1 MSKFLWKS
9 LLLSPAVLGATLV
22 ISAGAVR
29 AADNASLQAADSKT
43 TPEAAQSQ
51 TIEAQTPEVKSVA
64 KDATPSRLEVAAAP
78 TAPVAQSETLPTATA
93 TEAQVEQ
100 TVQVKVQAEVAVS
113 PKNLEPAS
121 PAPEASAL
129 TTVTPV
135 QKTTVAQATPAAEGN
150 TDEILNQINRYNREG
165 NASQGQ
171 VTNVTQLR
179 DVSPGDWAYE
189 ALRSLVERYGCI
201 AGYPDG
207 TYRGNRAMSRYEFAA
222 GVNSC
227 LQQIERLIAG
237 SGSGLASRR
246 DLETL
251 QRLVNEFQPELATLR
266 TRVDNLEGRT
276 ASLENRQFS
285 TTTKLFGQAIFGLQG
300 RSENSFDVFLDRFS
314 DQGTNINLVDN
325 VQL

>member
-129 TTVTPV
+129 TTVTPA

-222 GVNSC
+222 GLNAC
-227 LQQIERLIAG
+227 LQQVERLIA
-237 SGSGLASRR
+237 SNTADFATKQDLA
-246 DLETL
+246 TL
-251 QRLVNEFQPELATLR
+251 QRLIEEFRPELETLR
-266 TRVDNLEGRT
+266 TRV
-276 ASLENRQFS
+276 ASLESRTAFLENHQFS
-285 TTTKLFGQAIFGLQG
+285 TTTKLSGQAIIAAVGASG
-300 RSENSFDVFLDRFS
+300 GAPDGKDA
-314 DQGTNINLVDN
+314 NIILVDRVRLN
-325 VQL
+325 L